1 MTRKLL
7 LVDDEAAILRTL
19 KRLFRRKGYELLVAE
34 NAEQGLRI
42 CQQESPQVVLSDF
55 MLPGM
60 NGSELLQKTS
70 ELVPSPVG
78 LLLSGQ
84 AELNLVLDALN
95 SGQVFKFITKP
106 WNDAELL
113 SQVERAFELFEA
125 QLLPPFEPGSS
136 QCVLELDTEGALL
149 EDTRQ
154 ADRLVQVQDRFLKG
168 VRLDEVIPGMTREKL
183 DYLLHHPGNSIM
195 LGQEYGAGRYSLCS
209 RIKETGI
216 YEVLLTSLD
225 GHILADNVEQSSPV
239 LCQSKVLEHLR
250 QYLNEPDNPCM
261 VVCIEVSRFR
271 ELNRQLGFLASSQLL
286 NLLGER
292 IRKYLP
298 AGVAFGTL
306 GAEQF
311 ALLLPMHETEAEAH
325 LQQLLSQFAE
335 PLPLMGRSVMV
346 PLYIGY
352 SMSHSEHTP
361 ADAETL
367 LQQAAS
373 ALHTQVKESAV
384 GILHRYSSGLDEDI
398 ANRDRIENALFGAL
412 ERNEFSL
419 VYQPKVELA
428 TGTIVG
434 AEALLRWTNSKLGTI
449 SPAIFIPMA
458 EENGLVNIIGDWVLA
473 AACAQ
478 VRVWRLQN
486 VPTVPIS
493 VNLAAPQLRNDAF
506 VSKVTGIINESGS
519 SPEDLKIE
527 LTETS
532 LIQDMESSAERIQQ
546 LRSLGVGIA
555 LDDFGTGYSSL
566 SYLHRL
572 PIDVLKIDKCFI
584 DDISPD
590 TGKGRLVKHIINMA
604 HDMGF
609 KVIAEGVEKPSQLDV
624 LREFG
629 CDVVQGY
636 IYSAPVAPNILRE
649 MLVEQPFENLTFA

>member
-1 MTRKLL
+1 MARKLL

-19 KRLFRRKGYELLVAE
+19 KRLFRRTGYELLTAE

-42 CQQESPQVVLSDF
+42 CQKESPQVVLSDF

-60 NGSELLQKTS
+60 NGSQLLQKTA

-84 AELNLVLDALN
+84 AELNLVLEALN

-106 WNDAELL
+106 WSDTELL

-125 QLLPPFEPGSS
+125 QELPPFEPGSG
-136 QCVLELDTEGALL
+136 QCVLELDAEGVLL
-149 EDTRQ
+149 QDTRQ
-154 ADRLVQVQDRFLKG
+154 ADRLFQVRERFLKG
-168 VRLDEVIPGMTREKL
+168 VRLDKVIPGMTREKL
-183 DYLLHHPGNSIM
+183 DYLLYHPGNSIM

-209 RIKETGI
+209 RVKAPGV

-225 GHILADNVEQSSPV
+225 GHFVAGKIEQSSQV
-239 LCQSKVLEHLR
+239 FCQSKVLEYLR
-250 QYLNEPDNPCM
+250 QYLSEPEKPCM

-292 IRKYLP
+292 ILKHLP
-298 AGVAFGTL
+298 ADVAFGTL

-311 ALLLPMHETEAEAH
+311 ALLMPMHEAEVKVH
-325 LQQLLSQFAE
+325 LQRLLIQFAE

-352 SMSHSEHTP
+352 STSTSEHSP
-361 ADAETL
+361 KDAEVL

-373 ALHTQVKESAV
+373 AVHTQVKASAV
-384 GILHRYSSGLDEDI
+384 GIVHRYSPGLDEDI

-434 AEALLRWTNSKLGTI
+434 AEALLRWTNTKLGTI

-478 VRVWRLQN
+478 TRVWRLQN

-493 VNLAAPQLRNDAF
+493 VNLAAPQLRSDDL
-506 VSKVTGIINESGS
+506 VSKVTGILNEAGS
-519 SPEDLKIE
+519 SPEDLKLE

-584 DDISPD
+584 DEISPD
-590 TGKGRLVKHIINMA
+590 TGRGRLVKHIINMA

-609 KVIAEGVEKPSQLDV
+609 QVIAEGVEEPSQLDI
-624 LREFG
+624 LRDFG

-636 IYSAPVAPNILRE
+636 VYSAPVAPNILRE
-649 MLVEQPFENLTFA
+649 MLLEQPFENLTFA

>member
-1 MTRKLL
+1 MARKLL

-19 KRLFRRKGYELLVAE
+19 KRLFRRTGYELFTAE

-60 NGSELLQKTS
+60 NGSELLQKTA

-125 QLLPPFEPGSS
+125 QVLPPFEAGTG
-136 QCVLELDTEGALL
+136 QCVLQLDSEGKLL
-149 EDTRQ
+149 VDIPEADHLLKVQ
-154 ADRLVQVQDRFLKG
+154 ARFMKG
-168 VRLDEVIPGMTREKL
+168 VRLNTLVPGMTEEKL

-209 RIKETGI
+209 RIKEPGV

-225 GHILADNVEQSSPV
+225 GNSLSESFDQSSQV
-239 LCQSKVLEHLR
+239 LCQSKVLECIRQHLS
-250 QYLNEPDNPCM
+250 EPDKPCM
-261 VVCIEVSRFR
+261 VVCVEVSRFK
-271 ELNRQLGFLASSQLL
+271 ELNRQLGFMASSQLL

-292 IRKYLP
+292 IRKHLP

-311 ALLLPMHETEAEAH
+311 ALLMPMQEAEGEAH
-325 LQQLLSQFAE
+325 LQRLLQQFAE
-335 PLPLMGRSVMV
+335 PLPMMGRSVMV

-352 SMSHSEHTP
+352 SMGSSEHTP

-373 ALHTQVKESAV
+373 AVHTQVKESAV
-384 GILHRYSSGLDEDI
+384 GILHRYSPGQDEDV

-478 VRVWRLQN
+478 ARVWRLQD

-493 VNLAAPQLRNDAF
+493 VNLAAPQLRNDAL

-519 SPEDLKIE
+519 SPQDLKIE

-532 LIQDMESSAERIQQ
+532 LIQDIESSAERIQQ

-590 TGKGRLVKHIINMA
+590 TGRGRLVKHIINMA

-609 KVIAEGVEKPSQLDV
+609 QVIAEGVEKPSQLEV